1 MHVCTQQGLSHLDY
15 CLWVTRAQ
23 VLKQDSSEKFHEETR
38 MFHYLTTH
46 YTSSPF
52 VTEIL
57 YSNKQW
63 TTPLCPLT
71 LNLPHPR
78 PQGPDIFSCC
88 TEFKMGMP
96 AVHVCM
102 CVSTCVHSCV
112 CACVCV
118 HVHACA
124 CVCACVGMNFLQ
136 IAQRWQEFVFRFSH
150 RGHLRTHKK
159 RRRQKSE
166 WNYYVLIQIYVD
178 IFFYRR
184 HILNNS
190 FIYVYICTG

>member
-38 MFHYLTTH
+38 MFHCLTTH

-57 YSNKQW
+57 TNSEPHLSVYSHS
-63 TTPLCPLT
+63 TSLIPILRVL
-71 LNLPHPR
+71 
-78 PQGPDIFSCC
+78 IFSR
-88 TEFKMGMP
+88 
-96 AVHVCM
+96 AVQSLKWVCQLCM
-102 CVSTCVHSCV
+102 CVCANTYVHSCV
-112 CACVCV
+112 CV
-118 HVHACA
+118 HVCACA
-124 CVCACVGMNFLQ
+124 CMGTCMNFLQ

-166 WNYYVLIQIYVD
+166 WNYYRYMLTSSFLED
-178 IFFYRR
+178 
-184 HILNNS
+184 ILNNS
-190 FIYVYICTG
+190 FMYVYTCTG